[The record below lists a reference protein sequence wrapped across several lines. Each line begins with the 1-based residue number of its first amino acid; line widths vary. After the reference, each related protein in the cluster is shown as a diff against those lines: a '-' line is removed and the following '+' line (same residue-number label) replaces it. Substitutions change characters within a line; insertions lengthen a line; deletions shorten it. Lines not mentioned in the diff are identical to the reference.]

1 MLAFTQHPYMLLSSK
16 ALPLWIALLSP
27 RDNAAKQESHP
38 PNPSHSL
45 LPLECVSALLDLAGA
60 VHHDS
65 LPACHAGFALHQQ
78 DAQQAMVLYQHMF
91 TRLRIVHHTVHSMK
105 QHAGCSGCW
114 LLGCRAMSCTHSASG
129 HSCAR
134 SA

>member
-45 LPLECVSALLDLAGA
+45 LPLECVSALLDLAGM
-60 VHHDS
+60 VHLDS
-65 LPACHAGFALHQQ
+65 LAAVYAGDILALLKISETHSKQWNC
-78 DAQQAMVLYQHMF
+78 YQHMLTWF
-91 TRLRIVHHTVHSMK
+91 NFVHHTIYSME
-105 QHAGCSGCW
+105 QHPS
-114 LLGCRAMSCTHSASG
+114 
-129 HSCAR
+129 
-134 SA
+134 